1 MCETSGKQKVV
12 RVYDR
17 VMGVRFKSIPA
28 ETHRGGNTSSLFED
42 LKALVDV
49 LWQL

>member
-1 MCETSGKQKVV
+1 
-12 RVYDR
+12 
-17 VMGVRFKSIPA
+17 MGVRSKSIPA
-28 ETHRGGNTSSLFED
+28 ETHRGGNASSLFED

>member
-1 MCETSGKQKVV
+1 MCEISGKQKVV

-17 VMGVRFKSIPA
+17 VLGVRSKSIPA
-28 ETHRGGNTSSLFED
+28 ETHRAGTTSSLFED